1 MRMSVREFAEQL
13 GISHRNVSKWEAG
26 GADVFPRPGTQEI
39 LDDALANATR
49 EVQIRFELNL
59 GLARAE
65 SARAGAAKVPAENGE
80 QDTETPWVESR
91 QVRPVDPVDRK
102 DGFPARQSK
111 SKTTTSELD
120 TVPCEFFDEQQ
131 IELLRQSLHEAVSE
145 NALSDASIDDWEQT
159 ALRHGTSS
167 RDRPS
172 GLFVA
177 DLRADLAELTR
188 DGYYYSGDFRGAI
201 DVACH
206 AQEIAWNIPSV
217 GAAQAAALEARTL
230 ATLGLDEAM
239 HAALHRAESIR
250 SRLDDSALVASAF
263 GYSEAQ
269 FRFHEGS
276 ALTRLGDVK
285 FAWKA
290 HDRALEL
297 PSTDYTDRAM
307 TRLDRA
313 ECLLRDHDL
322 SDALDY
328 ARRTLEDLNAG
339 QRRGIIST
347 RAREIA
353 DALPA
358 NCQKLPAARE
368 FHELLRSFA
377 EARE

>member
-1 MRMSVREFAEQL
+1 
-13 GISHRNVSKWEAG
+13 
-26 GADVFPRPGTQEI
+26 
-39 LDDALANATR
+39 
-49 EVQIRFELNL
+49 
-59 GLARAE
+59 
-65 SARAGAAKVPAENGE
+65 
-80 QDTETPWVESR
+80 
-91 QVRPVDPVDRK
+91 
-102 DGFPARQSK
+102 
-111 SKTTTSELD
+111 
-120 TVPCEFFDEQQ
+120 VPCELFDEQQ

-145 NALSDASIDDWEQT
+145 NALSDASVDDWEQT

-188 DGYYYSGDFRGAI
+188 DITRCQSSSALRRLTRVAAQMSGLRVLAFVKLNRRAEFRSWARTARVAADEADDPITSAWVRGQEAYGYYYCGDFREAI
-201 DVACH
+201 DVARH
-206 AQEIAWNIPSV
+206 AQEIARNIPSV
-217 GAAQAAALEARTL
+217 GAAQAAALEARTH
-230 ATLGLDEAM
+230 ATLGLGEAM
-239 HAALHRAESIR
+239 HAALHRAESIL

-263 GYSEAQ
+263 GYSEPQ

-276 ALTRLGDVK
+276 ALTRLGDIK
-285 FAWKA
+285 SAWKT

-322 SDALDY
+322 SGALDY

-368 FHELLRSFA
+368 FCELLRSFA
-377 EARE
+377 EAGE